1 MKPYDLILENMTI
14 LTMDSAGTIIEGGI
28 IGIENGIISL
38 IEKKKPDNDY
48 PANKRIDAKGMI
60 ALPGF
65 VNTHVHCF
73 QSLLKGLGADL
84 PLIGWLNKAVQPFGI
99 PGSNEKWD
107 YDFVRI
113 FLYQSGSGACRSV
126 CGNDAKGGH
135 PQRSHAYISGLW
147 GRV

>member
-65 VNTHVHCF
+65 VNPSTRTCIVFLC
-73 QSLLKGLGADL
+73 SDNSLILIGLLKMLVTNRSKTT
-84 PLIGWLNKAVQPFGI
+84 IQ
-99 PGSNEKWD
+99 
-107 YDFVRI
+107 YQ
-113 FLYQSGSGACRSV
+113 LYI
-126 CGNDAKGGH
+126 N
-135 PQRSHAYISGLW
+135 
-147 GRV
+147 